1 MSSELWTMS
10 PVPPAMSPL
19 MMWPAFSTMSDD
31 LSTAFITMSL
41 AASIA
46 SFGLK
51 PIAVSCFVRSAGGTG
66 VRREA
71 PANTV
76 REPAAGQLPDLP
88 AVFGAEHRKPV
99 GRLGRRPAR
108 ILARRTDPLNSV
120 ERVGDHPKSRLR
132 GRELVD
138 DEMTR
143 LGLTARAA
151 SEDEPLVVVARR
163 TGRRVVVHPRH
174 VAVVVAIV
182 GGGERRQADSGTR
195 DRSGDEH
202 LANHDPPSVSRCGDH
217 SSPPA
222 AWGKH
227 SQCRLDHKG
236 VLLRP
241 HGEIG

>member
-31 LSTAFITMSL
+31 RSTALVTMSL
-41 AASIA
+41 AASSA
-46 SFGLK
+46 SLGLK
-51 PIAVSCFVRSAGGTG
+51 AIRSLPLISVRPSAGGTG
-66 VRREA
+66 ARRKA

-76 REPAAGQLPDLP
+76 REPASGQLPDLP

-108 ILARRTDPLNSV
+108 ILARRTDLLNSV

-138 DEMTR
+138 DEMTC

-151 SEDEPLVVVARR
+151 SENEPLVVVARR
-163 TGRRVVVHPRH
+163 TRRRVVVHPRH

-182 GGGERRQADSGTR
+182 GGGGWRQADSCTR
-195 DRSGDEH
+195 DRRGDEQF
-202 LANHDPPSVSRCGDH
+202 AN
-217 SSPPA
+217 
-222 AWGKH
+222 
-227 SQCRLDHKG
+227 
-236 VLLRP
+236 
-241 HGEIG
+241 

>member
-1 MSSELWTMS
+1 MSSKLWTMS

-19 MMWPAFSTMSDD
+19 MMWPASSTMSDD
-31 LSTAFITMSL
+31 RSTGFVPMSL
-41 AASIA
+41 AASGA
-46 SFGLK
+46 SLGLK
-51 PIAVSCFVRSAGGTG
+51 AIRSLPLYPSGGISVRRSASDTR

-71 PANTV
+71 SANTV

-108 ILARRTDPLNSV
+108 ILARRTDLLNSV

-138 DEMTR
+138 DEMTC

-163 TGRRVVVHPRH
+163 TRRRVVVHPRH

-182 GGGERRQADSGTR
+182 GGGGWRQADSCTR
-195 DRSGDEH
+195 DRRGDEQF
-202 LANHDPPSVSRCGDH
+202 ANHDPPSVSRHRGH
-217 SSPPA
+217 SAPPA
-222 AWGKH
+222 
-227 SQCRLDHKG
+227 
-236 VLLRP
+236 
-241 HGEIG
+241 

>member
-1 MSSELWTMS
+1 MSSELWPVS
-10 PVPPAMSPL
+10 PVPPPMSPL
-19 MMWPAFSTMSDD
+19 RMWPASSTMSDD
-31 LSTAFITMSL
+31 LSTAFATMSR

-51 PIAVSCFVRSAGGTG
+51 AIAVSFIYVRWLSGLAG
-66 VRREA
+66 VRWEA
-71 PANTV
+71 SANAV

-99 GRLGRRPAR
+99 GRLGRRPAW
-108 ILARRTDPLNSV
+108 IFTRRTDLLNAI
-120 ERVGDHPKSRLR
+120 ERIGDHPEPGLR
-132 GRELVD
+132 GRELIG
-138 DEMTR
+138 DEVAC

-163 TGRRVVVHPRH
+163 PRRRVVVHPRH

-182 GGGERRQADSGTR
+182 GGGSRRQAGSCTR
-195 DRSGDEH
+195 DRSGDEQF
-202 LANHDPPSVSRCGDH
+202 ANHDPPSVSRCGGH

-227 SQCRLDHKG
+227 SQCRRVHKG
-236 VLLRP
+236 VSRDDS
-241 HGEIG
+241 G